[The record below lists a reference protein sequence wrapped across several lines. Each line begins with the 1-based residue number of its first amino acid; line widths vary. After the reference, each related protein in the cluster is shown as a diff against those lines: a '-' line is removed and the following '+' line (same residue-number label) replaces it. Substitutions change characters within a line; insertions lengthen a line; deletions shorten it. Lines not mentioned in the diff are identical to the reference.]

1 MNFMHLNPT
10 QRILSWRDFR
20 SSIKDLP
27 ETEQLEQ
34 VAVFWAKVPLITY
47 SIDWDKPATWPT
59 AWELIHEG
67 NFDSTSVAYLMEQT
81 LITLGWDPDR
91 LLLAYIRLRDNSDQ
105 MMVLVVDNQYVLNYS
120 WGEVFDID
128 KIRQQ
133 CVSMIKYKWIDNAH
147 QKVI

>member
-1 MNFMHLNPT
+1 MDFMHLSPT
-10 QRILSWRDFR
+10 QRILSWREFR

-27 ETEQLEQ
+27 ENEQLEKI
-34 VAVFWAKVPLITY
+34 AVFWAKAPLIKY

-67 NFDSTSVAYLMEQT
+67 NFDSTAIAYLMEQT

-91 LLLAYIRLRDNSDQ
+91 LLLSYIRLRDNSDQ
-105 MMVLVVDNQYVLNYS
+105 MMVLVVDNLYVLNFS

-128 KIRQQ
+128 KLRPQ
-133 CVSMIKYKWIDNAH
+133 CVSMVKYKWIENTH
-147 QKVI
+147 KVI